1 MVNLILEFSIFK
13 FLHCRLVGDLPVKEK
28 KTLMRKVIG
37 LFQLF
42 LLIDSLI
49 GSCSFGCRVGLL
61 SESFVIHCRPLLG
74 LILRRE

>member
-28 KTLMRKVIG
+28 TLMRKVIG

-49 GSCSFGCRVGLL
+49 GSCSFGRRVGLL

>member
-1 MVNLILEFSIFK
+1 
-13 FLHCRLVGDLPVKEK
+13 
-28 KTLMRKVIG
+28 MRKVIG

-61 SESFVIHCRPLLG
+61 RESFVIHCRPLLG

>member
-1 MVNLILEFSIFK
+1 
-13 FLHCRLVGDLPVKEK
+13 
-28 KTLMRKVIG
+28 MRKVIG

-42 LLIDSLI
+42 LFTDSLI

-61 SESFVIHCRPLLG
+61 SKSFVIHYRPLLG